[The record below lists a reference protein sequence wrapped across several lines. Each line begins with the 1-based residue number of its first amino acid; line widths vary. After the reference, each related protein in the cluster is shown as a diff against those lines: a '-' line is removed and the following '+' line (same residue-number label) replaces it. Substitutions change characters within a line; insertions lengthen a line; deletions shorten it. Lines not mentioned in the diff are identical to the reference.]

1 MLFTVVSLPPIGRT
15 SRRLIPIRVSVG
27 LAAVAAALLTALS
40 PAAAW
45 AYCGS
50 NDCFGSTVNSAIT
63 VVHYQP
69 AGGSNVDAVEPD
81 TGEDWT
87 ITAHWDT
94 LGSAPTHC
102 ACTDTPNATMYEIVD

>member
-1 MLFTVVSLPPIGRT
+1 MKITVVSRPIGRA
-15 SRRLIPIRVSVG
+15 SRRLIPVRVSVG

-45 AYCGS
+45 AYCGR

-87 ITAHWDT
+87 ITAYWDT
-94 LGSAPTHC
+94 LGSAPALC
-102 ACTDTPNATMYEIVD
+102 DCTATANATVYVTVD